1 MVEEKVIFV
10 FLLNFFLVFM
20 GLLDSIVAGV
30 VTTVISA
37 LVLEAIREA
46 KTKGTQPLEKLAGL
60 IVKALEAT
68 GKTIWSVIRWVRDAL
83 NV

>member
-1 MVEEKVIFV
+1 
-10 FLLNFFLVFM
+10 M
-20 GLLDSIVAGV
+20 GLLDTIVAGV

-37 LVLEAIREA
+37 LVLEFIREA

-68 GKTIWSVIRWVRDAL
+68 GKAIWSIINWIRGLLEV
-83 NV
+83 